1 MMDMPFD
8 RRLALADY
16 LRGLAIGRLLEEAR
30 ADADEALAL
39 SIEMVAHPLDEDTPS
54 LDLLAGLL

>member
-1 MMDMPFD
+1 MDMHFD

-30 ADADEALAL
+30 ADAEEALGLTIEMLAQPVDDEAHA
-39 SIEMVAHPLDEDTPS
+39 P
-54 LDLLAGLL
+54 DLLAGAI